1 MKKAK
6 IENEFEREIRKN
18 KRKSQKSYLQSVK
31 ERMGEYQENKPIKK
45 SIKLKKNNYG
55 KIFAVENEK
64 NKNNIPHKKPQ
75 KAQTVQIEA
84 EKFIQTPKHLREKK
98 KFIEQ
103 QMAKKN
109 SKEILSKTFDFDPGE
124 YLDKSL
130 LFDLKKRSVE
140 KIFDSILKKI
150 PNTDTYYIEHK
161 EGSNAFRIT
170 KDSDQQEK
178 DRMIETIENFDKKIR
193 RSKKK

>member
-1 MKKAK
+1 M
-6 IENEFEREIRKN
+6 
-18 KRKSQKSYLQSVK
+18 
-31 ERMGEYQENKPIKK
+31 
-45 SIKLKKNNYG
+45 
-55 KIFAVENEK
+55 
-64 NKNNIPHKKPQ
+64 
-75 KAQTVQIEA
+75 QIEA
-84 EKFIQTPKHLREKK
+84 EKSIQTPKHLRERK

-170 KDSDQQEK
+170 KDRDQQEK
-178 DRMIETIENFDKKIR
+178 NRMIEKIENFDKKIR